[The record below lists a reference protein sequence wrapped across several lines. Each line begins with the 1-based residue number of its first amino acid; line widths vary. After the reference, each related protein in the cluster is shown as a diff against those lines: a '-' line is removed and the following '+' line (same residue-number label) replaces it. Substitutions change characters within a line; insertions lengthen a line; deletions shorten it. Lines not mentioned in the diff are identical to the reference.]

1 MTMVLRQKWE
11 RNESRSLST
20 VQARAL
26 GQNRGKQVRKDCYQ
40 YRLLILLFVTSCPVV
55 DMLYM
60 FGVVGGIAGKF
71 GGMRMD
77 GEGATHKKKAYGG
90 RPTVSAYKPGGK
102 VARPT
107 GQYKAIKL
115 LIFG

>member
-1 MTMVLRQKWE
+1 MTKDGCQY
-11 RNESRSLST
+11 SL
-20 VQARAL
+20 L
-26 GQNRGKQVRKDCYQ
+26 
-40 YRLLILLFVTSCPVV
+40 LLFVTSCSVV
-55 DMLYM
+55 DILYM
-60 FGVVGGIAGKF
+60 FDVVGGMAGKF

-115 LIFG
+115 LVFG